1 MEIMTQ
7 MNTTVSNYDANGT
20 NISVIVDYYG
30 TLQTSIYGTWLVI
43 IIAFSIIGN
52 ILVMLVICMV
62 SDMHSAEN
70 GTNIFLFYLAISD
83 LMTGIFIAPV
93 SLYTLINE
101 QWHFGTVLCS
111 LNSFLNTMFLLTSIH
126 ILMYISIHKY
136 LTVKRLSHC
145 DTLPVSKQTC
155 FIMIG
160 ASWLWGIAFALLTT
174 VGLSEAE
181 YKVKTTQCG
190 PKYPDFTIKSVSL
203 STSNLVVNFAIP
215 FCIMLIMYLKIYY
228 IMKDTA
234 VFRNQSTRRASDVR
248 RSSGEKAA
256 INTLIIVITC
266 FVVCWLPYVVYSS
279 FVIFTPDRDTIPAF
293 FNPLVSKVLITV
305 SFVAVYDV
313 NCSVSFCH
321 VVVLITYSNLHGIA

>member
-7 MNTTVSNYDANGT
+7 MNTTVSSYDSNDT

-43 IIAFSIIGN
+43 IIASSIIGN

-70 GTNIFLFYLAISD
+70 GTNIFLFFLALCD
-83 LMTGIFIAPV
+83 LMTGVFIAPV

-101 QWHFGTVLCS
+101 QWHFGSVLCS

-126 ILMYISIHKY
+126 ILMHISIHKY
-136 LTVKRLSHC
+136 MTVKRLSHC
-145 DTLPVSKQTC
+145 DTLPVSKRTC

-203 STSNLVVNFAIP
+203 SISNLVLNFAIP

-248 RSSGEKAA
+248 QSSGEEAA

-266 FVVCWLPYVVYSS
+266 LVVCWLPYVIYAN
-279 FVIFTPDRDTIPAF
+279 FVIFTADRDNIPAF
-293 FNPLVSKVLITV
+293 INPLVSKVFKTV

-321 VVVLITYSNLHGIA
+321 VVMLITCIVIYMA